1 MSSEKTTINSITSDT
16 SGGVTKRSKAK
27 LDKENAI
34 MQAALELFSR
44 HGVKG
49 TRVEKI
55 AALAKVSKTNL
66 LYYFNSKEQLYI
78 AVMQRLLEVW
88 LAPLASF
95 NEEQDAIE
103 SINDYIRVKL
113 ELSRDHPAE
122 SRLFCM
128 EMLHGAPLLQ
138 DQLKSP
144 LKELVDSKAAVI
156 NAWIAADKL
165 APVDPYH
172 LIFTIWSTTQHYADF
187 RVQIESITDKS
198 LDDSDFFEST
208 LKNLQN
214 IILQGVHPS

>member
-1 MSSEKTTINSITSDT
+1 MSPEKITANSKASQTLN
-16 SGGVTKRSKAK
+16 GRTKRSRAK
-27 LDKENAI
+27 LDKKNAI

-66 LYYFNSKEQLYI
+66 LYYFNSKEQLYLE
-78 AVMQRLLEVW
+78 VMQHLLEVW

-95 NEEQDAIE
+95 NEEQDALE
-103 SINDYIRVKL
+103 TINNYIKVKL

-128 EMLHGAPLLQ
+128 EMLHGAPLLE

-156 NAWIAADKL
+156 NAWIAAGKL

-187 RVQIESITDKS
+187 RVQIESITSKN
-198 LDDSDFFEST
+198 LDDPAFFEST
-208 LKNLQN
+208 LSNLQN
-214 IILQGVHPS
+214 IIMQGVRPN

>member
-1 MSSEKTTINSITSDT
+1 MSSEKTTANSDT
-16 SGGVTKRSKAK
+16 SQALGGGTKRSRAK
-27 LDKENAI
+27 LDKKNAI

-78 AVMQRLLEVW
+78 EVMQRLLQVW

-95 NEEQDAIE
+95 NEEQDAIQT
-103 SINDYIRVKL
+103 INDYIRVKL

-128 EMLHGAPLLQ
+128 EMLHGAPLLE

-156 NAWIAADKL
+156 NAWIAAGKL

-187 RVQIESITDKS
+187 RVQIESITDKN
-198 LDDSDFFEST
+198 LDDHDFFEST
-208 LKNLQN
+208 LSNLQN
-214 IILQGVHPS
+214 IILQGVRPS

>member
-1 MSSEKTTINSITSDT
+1 MSAQKITANSNTSQAL
-16 SGGVTKRSKAK
+16 GGTTKRSRAK

-78 AVMQRLLEVW
+78 AVMQRLLQVW

-95 NEEQDAIE
+95 NEDQDPIE
-103 SINDYIRVKL
+103 TIKDYIRVKL
-113 ELSRDHPAE
+113 ELSRDNPAE

-128 EMLHGAPLLQ
+128 EMLHGAPLLEE
-138 DQLKSP
+138 QLRSP
-144 LKELVDSKAAVI
+144 LKELVDSKASVI
-156 NAWIAADKL
+156 NAWIAAGKL
-165 APVDPYH
+165 APIDPYH
-172 LIFTIWSTTQHYADF
+172 LIFSIWSTTQHYADF
-187 RVQIESITDKS
+187 RVQIESITDKN
-198 LDDSDFFEST
+198 LDDPAFFKST
-208 LKNLQN
+208 LSNLQN
-214 IILQGVHPS
+214 IILQGVHPN